1 MNRNNQPNLPVIY
14 DLLKQL
20 CRNLAGEHYNEVL
33 KEVTRL
39 IANKPN
45 SFNYSSNSSVAA
57 NESTIVA
64 RINRLL
70 ASKSQANI
78 NVFNGFYEELVSMT
92 EGKQRTPILEFLLNL
107 ADSDKTGNASGLQV
121 DLRNDVGNVGA
132 LESVLTKLTLDSGNS
147 GSQRL
152 LNSRVGAGAGSTGS
166 LCDPKALAVEDSGL
180 LHGSRNELEDQLIQD
195 VIYACTGI
203 QGKYLRKNF
212 VTGEFKLDHIHG
224 RNLNACDA
232 GMLLRL
238 AEVGYFY
245 NKVSKFT
252 NPNSDSYLMGNFGQG
267 YITALQKELT
277 NYYGLIANLQE
288 YLDRQRQSGDNT
300 ERMTLIRTMVWLV
313 EPMERLQ
320 WLAVISEACREVKG
334 GALAS
339 AIHKFIWHGDPMV
352 RTISRELLQS
362 ACIPL
367 QQMLTLWLTDGK
379 IVDPHCEFFIEE
391 LTDVGYNR
399 LWHDEFRLR
408 TSMVPSFISD
418 TLAKQILVIG
428 KSINFLR
435 EICKDRS
442 PVPERTDL
450 KKCLSEHLEYLYSPH
465 NNTELH
471 VLIDSVYLKTSKRV
485 LDIVLGPHQL
495 FNHLKAMRDYLLLGQ
510 GHFAD
515 VLMENLKEE
524 LDRPAKDIYQ
534 QELFSIV
541 AAAVRKSAS
550 EQEEPAVL
558 NYLDVHFLSP
568 CEGDTG
574 WDVFCLT
581 YKVEGPLVTIF
592 QPVQFTYRALFKQ
605 LWNMKRFEFILY
617 GIWRNHMLSTRCYK
631 PIAND
636 ISVIKQHLQT
646 YCSKMINLITQMQ
659 YYILF
664 EVIECSWEQFS
675 ARVKQAKA
683 LDDVLESHDK
693 FLERIRTGIF
703 LDQSTHLFTSCLE
716 QIFNSVRKLD
726 AWQVNFYNVCNRE
739 MEQRKAFEDYIKS
752 SEAKGSYGVNAER
765 ALERDEEL
773 QNFEAKLIQCQKS
786 LNMIGVEYENSVH
799 HFLYKLAISTT
810 ESLPQLC
817 MRLDYNEY
825 YKHRDERLSLPLTF
839 QHMRKSMASN
849 FGRK

>member
-1 MNRNNQPNLPVIY
+1 MNRNNQPNYPVIY
-14 DLLKQL
+14 ELLKQL
-20 CRNLAGEHYNEVL
+20 CRNLAGDKSNDVL
-33 KEVTRL
+33 KVVTRM
-39 IANKPN
+39 ISSKPN
-45 SFNYSSNSSVAA
+45 SIQHHGNPSASA

-70 ASKSQANI
+70 AGRSQASV

-92 EGKQRTPILEFLLNL
+92 ESKQRTPILEFLFCI
-107 ADSDKTGNASGLQV
+107 ADSDKGASASGLQV
-121 DLRNDVGNVGA
+121 DLRSDVGGA
-132 LESVLTKLTLDSGNS
+132 GTMDSVFSKLSVDSGVGS
-147 GSQRL
+147 SQRL
-152 LNSRVGAGAGSTGS
+152 MKSRSGGAVSGSTGS
-166 LCDPKALAVEDSGL
+166 LVSDVDGPVVD
-180 LHGSRNELEDQLIQD
+180 RNELEDLLIQD

-238 AEVGYFY
+238 AEVGYYY

-252 NPNSDSYLMGNFGQG
+252 NPSSDSYLMGNFGQG

-288 YLDRQRQSGDNT
+288 HLDRQKQTGEGA

-320 WLAVISEACREVKG
+320 WLAVISEACREIKG

-367 QQMLTLWLTDGK
+367 QQMLSQWLTDGK

-408 TSMVPSFISD
+408 TAMVPSFISD
-418 TLAKQILVIG
+418 TLAKEILVIG

-435 EICKDRS
+435 EVCKDRA
-442 PVPERTDL
+442 PVPERTEL
-450 KKCLSEHLEYLYSPH
+450 KKCLNERLDYLYSPH

-495 FNHLKAMRDYLLLGQ
+495 FDHLKAMRDYLLLGQ

-515 VLMENLKEE
+515 VLMENLKPE

-541 AAAVRKSAS
+541 AAAVRKSTS
-550 EQEEPAVL
+550 EQEEPTVL

-581 YKVEGPLVTIF
+581 YKVQGPLVAIF
-592 QPVQFTYRALFKQ
+592 QPVQCTYRALFKQ

-617 GIWRNHMLSTRCYK
+617 GIWRSHMLNTRCYK

-646 YCSKMINLITQMQ
+646 YCSKMINIITQMQ

-693 FLERIRTGIF
+693 FLDRIRTGIF
-703 LDQSTHLFTSCLE
+703 LDESTHLFTSCLE
-716 QIFNSVRKLD
+716 QIFTSIRKLD
-726 AWQVNFYNVCNRE
+726 EWQTNFNKVCNRE
-739 MEQRKAFEDYIKS
+739 MDARKAYEDYIKS
-752 SEAKGSYGVNAER
+752 SEVKGTYGVNTER

-773 QNFEAKLIQCQKS
+773 HHFEAKLVQCQKT
-786 LNMIGVEYENSVH
+786 LNAIGVEYENSVH
-799 HFLYKLAISTT
+799 LFLYKLAISST

-825 YKHRDERLSLPLTF
+825 YKHRDERLSETLTF